1 MVKLLSHRL
10 LARLVGFALFIGAQ
24 WPLQHTEAKDVGQEI
39 QGVNVTEVAWMTADA
54 RRELISQLAQSGVR
68 AVRLGVREPFAPV
81 LDAMELAQQNNL
93 QVLLVL
99 TMNVRSYFD
108 EDTRRR
114 HGDRIERSYPLSSL
128 NIERFKQV
136 FGSFWT
142 EMDKRGLRVLAVQV
156 GNEINWG
163 FNGDLQAD
171 AGRTGHVYKTIEEVP
186 DAPSFVQ
193 GMDKYIAV
201 MQAVRA
207 LRDVSQVNSGTKI
220 LSAGLARIRPSLAAS
235 MGGDAVDPA
244 AVYRLLADRGL
255 GRYADAS
262 AMHYYPVVSST
273 PAERRRVLDVVL
285 QECRAG
291 GTQQPCW
298 ITEWGFSNAA
308 RTCPLDD
315 SSRAALIRETRENL
329 RNAARQG
336 SLAASFYFEWSG
348 KSPRGIWRCGGLTEA
363 GVAAIQPDD
372 APAGTPR

>member
-1 MVKLLSHRL
+1 MIKLPSRKL
-10 LARLVGFALFIGAQ
+10 LARFVGFALFIGVQ
-24 WPLQHTEAKDVGQEI
+24 WPLQVVEAKDIEREI

-54 RRELISQLAQSGVR
+54 RRELIGQLAQSGVR

-81 LDAMELAQQNNL
+81 LDAMELAQKNNI

-99 TMNVRSYFD
+99 TMNNRSYFD
-108 EDTRRR
+108 GDTRRR

-128 NIERFKQV
+128 NVDRFKQV

-142 EMDKRGLRVLAVQV
+142 EMDKRNLKVLAVQV

-171 AGRTGHVYKTIEEVP
+171 AERTGHVYKNVEEVP
-186 DAPSFVQ
+186 DAPSFVR
-193 GMDKYIAV
+193 GMDTYVAV
-201 MQAVRA
+201 MRAVRE
-207 LRDVSQVNSGTKI
+207 LRDVSHVNSGAKI

-244 AVYRLLADRGL
+244 TVYRLLADRGL

-273 PAERRRVLDVVL
+273 PVERRKILDVVL

-298 ITEWGFSNAA
+298 ITEWGFSN
-308 RTCPLDD
+308 TGQNCPLDD
-315 SSRAALIRETRENL
+315 SARAALILETRENL
-329 RNAARQG
+329 RDAARQG

-363 GVAAIQPDD
+363 GRAAIQPDD